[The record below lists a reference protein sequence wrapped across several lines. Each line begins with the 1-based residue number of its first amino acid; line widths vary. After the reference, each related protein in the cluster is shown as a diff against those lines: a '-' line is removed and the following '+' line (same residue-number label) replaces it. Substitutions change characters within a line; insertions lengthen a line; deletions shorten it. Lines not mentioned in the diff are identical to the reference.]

1 MDFEFS
7 EEQVLLR
14 DSLRQLLVREH
25 TLERRQ
31 AILESTHGHSEQLWR
46 LLAELGIFR
55 LGLPEDVGG
64 YGGPTEIMLVMEEL
78 GRALVLE
85 PFMSTVVDRK
95 SVV

>member
-46 LLAELGIFR
+46 LLAELGI
-55 LGLPEDVGG
+55 
-64 YGGPTEIMLVMEEL
+64 
-78 GRALVLE
+78 
-85 PFMSTVVDRK
+85 
-95 SVV
+95 